1 MGYNTKQLVETALS
15 WLPDLRDDDRL
26 LTLEIWEGQGLI
38 LNQKQKKAFMKAS
51 SMDFISRRRREL
63 MHKYPPSKEADER
76 RHTHF
81 NEELERYSKSHWF
94 SRRVKI

>member
-26 LTLEIWEGQGLI
+26 LTLEIWEQQGLT
-38 LNQKQKKAFMKAS
+38 LTEKQKKAFMQAS
-51 SMDFISRRRREL
+51 SMDFIARRRREL
-63 MHKYPPSKEADER
+63 MKKYPPSKAADER

-81 NEELERYSKSHWF
+81 NEELERYGKHWY
-94 SRRVKI
+94 SRKTA